1 METFEDPKNFRLYVL
16 RVSPQ
21 FSAEKSLS
29 LFGRLCDT
37 QKNFQTIKKEA
48 EKAFRA
54 GYDRILLPWNF
65 VSHPERNQ
73 LKEWIVEQPNHFI
86 LAVHKL
92 SFKPFQKLFDKYT
105 HKRLLL
111 ELNLESYESVFLK
124 ELEDSPWPFC
134 ITIPAHKHMDLESL
148 SRQLNQ
154 RYQPKTAKLIKR
166 NVLSLAGPKNSYLLA
181 NFWKQIQKLLNR
193 IGITDNINESNSSLI
208 SPVSNH
214 YKTKCHFYG
223 RGHPTSPS
231 KLKQELNKT
240 APQRIFVHFP
250 CSHQRQPDLYNS
262 KEIYDFLTQYYYP
275 PPPYDIYNLSIP
287 KDLKLEPEN
296 KAEIVY
302 NLKDKTGWFYSFFG
316 LAFQDQANKNSKT
329 GKKNLKPN
337 LMKAWDKV
345 LSFIHKITKK
355 PQHSAIKASV
365 IITAYNCEKE
375 LLLTLKHLYQQ
386 DLPKKEWELIV
397 VDDGSAKPLSQTLK
411 NLKFL
416 KEMNFKLIFL
426 PRALPRTGP
435 KDHRFR
441 AGIARNL
448 GAKYAK
454 GENLLFLDADILVP
468 PHYISSACKQ
478 LKTDPVVQHP
488 RYHLTKSAPS
498 NYKDINKSRHTFIKI
513 NNYWEKFYETAENWN
528 EKKLPWKYISTNS
541 LCLKTKL
548 FNQVGRFRKNHTC
561 WGFEDTDLGYRLYQ
575 YGLKFK
581 LNPVNTYHLFR
592 PSEFSNS
599 KALRRELLGMSALTF
614 FHNNHD
620 LSSYKEFE
628 HLYQNL

>member
-1 METFEDPKNFRLYVL
+1 MQADKDPKNFRLYVL

-29 LFGRLCDT
+29 LFGGLCDT

-65 VSHPERNQ
+65 VFHPERDQ
-73 LKEWIVEQPNHFI
+73 LKKWIAKQPNHFI

-92 SFKPFQKLFDKYT
+92 SFKPFQKLFDKYKN
-105 HKRLLL
+105 KRLFL
-111 ELNLESYESVFLK
+111 ELNLESYESSFLQ
-124 ELEDSPWPFC
+124 ELEDSPWPFY

-148 SRQLNQ
+148 SRKLKQ
-154 RYQPKTAKLIKR
+154 RYQNGLKSKK
-166 NVLSLAGPKNSYLLA
+166 
-181 NFWKQIQKLLNR
+181 KQ
-193 IGITDNINESNSSLI
+193 
-208 SPVSNH
+208 
-214 YKTKCHFYG
+214 
-223 RGHPTSPS
+223 
-231 KLKQELNKT
+231 NKT
-240 APQRIFVHFP
+240 APQRMFVHFP

-262 KEIYDFLTQYYYP
+262 KEMYDFLSQSYYP

-296 KAEIVY
+296 KPEIVY
-302 NLKDKTGWFYSFFG
+302 NLKDK
-316 LAFQDQANKNSKT
+316 APKT
-329 GKKNLKPN
+329 DKKTFKLN
-337 LMKAWDKV
+337 LMKVWDKV
-345 LSFIHKITKK
+345 FPLIYKITKK
-355 PQHSAIKASV
+355 PQQPILKASV

-498 NYKDINKSRHTFIKI
+498 NYKDINKRRDTFIKI
-513 NNYWEKFYETAENWN
+513 NNYWENFYETAEHWN

-548 FNQVGRFRKNHTC
+548 FNQAGRFRKNYTC